1 MKNSR
6 VSEGL
11 KKRSAHQGIVSDDA
25 REHTRSNTVD
35 LSWDLTGH
43 KESSNGRMV
52 NKRCQPAALARDS
65 RRLAAGSWGLGGQ
78 SLERGLGGPCRGR
91 CLCNLLE
98 LCSFIHT
105 RFSSGQ
111 LL

>member
-11 KKRSAHQGIVSDDA
+11 KKRCAHQGIVSDDA
-25 REHTRSNTVD
+25 REHTRSNTID

-43 KESSNGRMV
+43 KESPNGRME
-52 NKRCQPAALARDS
+52 NKRCQPAALVRDL
-65 RRLAAGSWGLGGQ
+65 RRLAGGSWGLGGPG
-78 SLERGLGGPCRGR
+78 RRR